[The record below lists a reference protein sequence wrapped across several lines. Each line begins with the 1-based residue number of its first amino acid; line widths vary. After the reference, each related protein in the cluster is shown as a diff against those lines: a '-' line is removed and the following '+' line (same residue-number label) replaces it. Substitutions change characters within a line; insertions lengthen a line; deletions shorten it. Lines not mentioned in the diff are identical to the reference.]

1 MLIEFEEFEVLYCG
15 YNFDIYSEN
24 SIFLSQQQVLGEV
37 DGVNVVTNQ
46 NTIDLWN
53 ERDVDACSIIFYNIE
68 PTDQTAIEGSATA
81 HEMWKRLILQYAQ
94 VAVAN
99 SAHLLGKFHQYRM
112 DPGN

>member
-1 MLIEFEEFEVLYCG
+1 MIEFETVLCYG
-15 YNFDIYSEN
+15 YHFDIYSE
-24 SIFLSQQQVLGEV
+24 SSFFESQQQVPEDI

-46 NTIDLWN
+46 NAIDSWN

-68 PTDQTAIEGSATA
+68 PTYQTSIEGSATA
-81 HEMWKRLILQYAQ
+81 HEMWNRLILQYAQ

-112 DPGN
+112 DPGK

>member
-1 MLIEFEEFEVLYCG
+1 MLIEFKVLYCG

-24 SIFLSQQQVLGEV
+24 SIFLSQQQVLGEI

-46 NTIDLWN
+46 NAIDLWN

-68 PTDQTAIEGSATA
+68 PTYQTAIEGSATA
-81 HEMWKRLILQYAQ
+81 HEMWNRLILQYAQ

-112 DPGN
+112 DPGK

>member
-1 MLIEFEEFEVLYCG
+1 M
-15 YNFDIYSEN
+15 
-24 SIFLSQQQVLGEV
+24 LGEI

-46 NTIDLWN
+46 NAIDPWN

-68 PTDQTAIEGSATA
+68 PTYQTAIEGSATA
-81 HEMWKRLILQYAQ
+81 HEMWNRLILQYAQ

-112 DPGN
+112 DPGK